1 MRPHNR
7 DENAPQAWLV
17 VVKPLG
23 RLECVLLKCSCIAI
37 SVMRRGFAASYFN
50 SRLPRS
56 TRAIRHFYPTRVP
69 CAKNEPVIQNRECWK
84 MDKYQEDRAR
94 KLVNQL
100 ERTGSDCGLVA
111 VQGAVVTRC
120 PGAPYTDTPTEFDE
134 IDLQNA
140 VALNLLEQRK
150 LTEGSITGSRQWE
163 WYQSKRKP
171 PRAGDWIIF
180 SNGRRRIDG
189 IEQGIAFYGKGK
201 NDLVPVVNLV
211 PALNAEPDCWEVDAR
226 R

>member
-1 MRPHNR
+1 
-7 DENAPQAWLV
+7 
-17 VVKPLG
+17 
-23 RLECVLLKCSCIAI
+23 
-37 SVMRRGFAASYFN
+37 
-50 SRLPRS
+50 
-56 TRAIRHFYPTRVP
+56 
-69 CAKNEPVIQNRECWK
+69 